1 MLCVRTDAGGD
12 AIAAAP
18 VFAVAV
24 AASAPPRAPSRLRAR
39 ATRPPAATPT
49 TPTAPAAPAADAA
62 MDRFAAGD
70 LTAFAEVYAAVRPR
84 VERSLGRLTRQR
96 AAAEDLAQETM
107 LRIYRAR
114 GSWQPG
120 ARLVPWAHAIARR
133 LFIDR
138 VRSRRREQAAYDALA
153 HRETCRTADGGADA
167 TLAARRKAAVLTA
180 TIARLPRMQ
189 REAVQMIC
197 LDGKS
202 LAEAS
207 AALGEANGTVRVRV
221 HRARCALA
229 AALAEH

>member
-12 AIAAAP
+12 AIAAAAP
-18 VFAVAV
+18 MFAVAV
-24 AASAPPRAPSRLRAR
+24 AA
-39 ATRPPAATPT
+39 
-49 TPTAPAAPAADAA
+49 AAPAGHAGDAA

-70 LTAFAEVYAAVRPR
+70 LAAFTEVYAAVQPR
-84 VERSLGRLTRQR
+84 VERTLGRLTRQR

-138 VRSRRREQAAYDALA
+138 VRSRRREQAAYDAFA
-153 HRETCRTADGGADA
+153 HRETCRTADGRADA
-167 TLAARRKAAVLTA
+167 TLAARRKASVLAA
-180 TIARLPRMQ
+180 TIAHLPPMQ